1 MSDMVMQQTGNENKE
16 LLGEQGNGT
25 LQGMLGEGT
34 DKVLES
40 KIQAEVAELMCPC
53 HATAQ
58 VRKIISNAI
67 QQNRNAKNL
76 RDLLSAE
83 PGLLAVLFEKAPSQ
97 QECDYWTLPD
107 WDESNE
113 GMGKDESFA
122 EVLCA
127 VKTPWSS
134 DLTAAISNYYLPD
147 AAKEMVALLPPQLHD
162 DLGKGIMC
170 DQHRNDQRGR
180 S

>member
-1 MSDMVMQQTGNENKE
+1 VPLS
-16 LLGEQGNGT
+16 
-25 LQGMLGEGT
+25 
-34 DKVLES
+34 
-40 KIQAEVAELMCPC
+40 C
-53 HATAQ
+53 HRPSQ
-58 VRKIISNAI
+58 KISNAI

-76 RDLLSAE
+76 RNLLPDQ

-97 QECDYWTLPD
+97 QEKCDYWTLPD

-134 DLTAAISNYYLPD
+134 DLTEAISNYYLPD
-147 AAKEMVALLPPQLHD
+147 TAKEMVALLPPQLHD

-170 DQHRNDQRGR
+170 DQHRNDQRGC

>member
-1 MSDMVMQQTGNENKE
+1 MRIKE

-67 QQNRNAKNL
+67 QQNRNAC
-76 RDLLSAE
+76 RDHVLCSTAAAVKPPCE
-83 PGLLAVLFEKAPSQ
+83 AGLNMHPWQQLPACQCKATSSRPAASPSCYVQYSHGYADLMLYAGKCKAP
-97 QECDYWTLPD
+97 LARG
-107 WDESNE
+107 ES
-113 GMGKDESFA
+113 
-122 EVLCA
+122 
-127 VKTPWSS
+127 
-134 DLTAAISNYYLPD
+134 
-147 AAKEMVALLPPQLHD
+147 AKEVVALLPPQLHD
-162 DLGKGIMC
+162 RDGYYFR
-170 DQHRNDQRGR
+170 DQHRQGPKGR